1 MEHFREIGTI
11 RKIGTMPR
19 YIIDETALT
28 RNLEILKGVSD
39 RAGVKIL
46 LAQKAFSCYKL
57 YPLVARYLDGT
68 TASGLFEARLAHEE
82 MPGKENHVFAPAFSV
97 DELQELLP
105 IVNHIVFN
113 SPRQV
118 EKFGEMARAAGVSV
132 GLRVN
137 PEVSVATTPA
147 YDPCRPGSRLGVTRG
162 ELDAVWGGSQFTA
175 TDDSDAINCVPPVA
189 DAQERVPPI
198 DGLHFHC
205 LCEQGVEELRKVL
218 AGFEAKFGDLLPRMK
233 WVNFGG
239 GHHITRADYDVDGL
253 VALLLDFRQ
262 RYPHLTVYLE
272 PGEAVALNA
281 GTLEATVLEIQP
293 PGADGISNAILDV
306 SAACHMPDVLEM
318 PYTPRVSGASP
329 LSGPAALSG
338 ASPLS
343 VASRLSSEGTLRPE
357 GPHSAAGALSPG
369 GALRPEGPF
378 KYHYR
383 FGGPTCLAG
392 DVIGTYSIPQPLAEG
407 DTVVFEDM
415 AIYSMVKNNTFNGM
429 PLPDIAVRRK
439 TGVVE
444 VLRKF
449 GYADF
454 KGRL

>member
-1 MEHFREIGTI
+1 
-11 RKIGTMPR
+11 MPR
-19 YIIDETALT
+19 YIIDEAKLEA
-28 RNLEILKGVSD
+28 NLQVLASVRE

-46 LAQKAFSCYKL
+46 LAQKAFSCFEL
-57 YPLVARYLDGT
+57 YPLVAKYLDGA

-82 MPGKENHVFAPAFSV
+82 MPGKENHVFAPAFRAE
-97 DELQELLP
+97 DMPELLRV
-105 IVNHIVFN
+105 VNHIVFN

-118 EKFGEMARAAGVSV
+118 EKFGAMARAAGVSV

-147 YDPCRPGSRLGVTRG
+147 YDPCRPGSRLGTTRG
-162 ELDAVWGGSQFTA
+162 AWESYCSQISIA
-175 TDDSDAINCVPPVA
+175 TNVHKSQMSIPSLV
-189 DAQERVPPI
+189 

-218 AGFEAKFGDLLPRMK
+218 AGFEEKFGDLLPQMK

-253 VALLLDFRQ
+253 VELLLDFKR
-262 RYPHLTVYLE
+262 RHPHLTVYLE

-318 PYTPRVSGASP
+318 PYTPRVQMENVKCKMENDVSGGSYA
-329 LSGPAALSG
+329 
-338 ASPLS
+338 
-343 VASRLSSEGTLRPE
+343 
-357 GPHSAAGALSPG
+357 
-369 GALRPEGPF
+369 
-378 KYHYR
+378 YR

-392 DVIGTYSIPQPLAEG
+392 DEIGTYTFPHQLAEG
-407 DTVVFEDM
+407 DRVVFEDM

-429 PLPDIAVRRK
+429 PLPSIAVRRVDG
-439 TGVVE
+439 TVE
-444 VLRKF
+444 TLKAF

-454 KGRL
+454 KCRLG

>member
-1 MEHFREIGTI
+1 
-11 RKIGTMPR
+11 MPR
-19 YIIDETALT
+19 YIIDEAALT
-28 RNLEILKGVSD
+28 RNLEILASVRE

-46 LAQKAFSCYKL
+46 LAQKAFSCFKL
-57 YPLVARYLDGT
+57 YPLVAKYLDGA

-82 MPGKENHVFAPAFSV
+82 MPGKENHVFAPAFRAE
-97 DELQELLP
+97 DMPELLA

-113 SPRQV
+113 SPKQV
-118 EKFGEMARAAGVSV
+118 EKFGAMARAAGVSV

-137 PEVSVATTPA
+137 PEVSVATTPT
-147 YDPCRPGSRLGVTRG
+147 YDPCRSGSRLGVTRG
-162 ELDAVWGGSQFTA
+162 GLDAAWGGSRSRA
-175 TDDSDAINCVPPVA
+175 TVNVA
-189 DAQERVPPI
+189 DAQERVPPV

-205 LCEQGVEELRKVL
+205 LCEQGVEELRQVL
-218 AGFEAKFGDLLPRMK
+218 AGFEAKFGDLLPQMK

-253 VALLLDFRQ
+253 VALLLDFRR
-262 RYPHLTVYLE
+262 RYPHLTLYLE

-318 PYTPRVSGASP
+318 PYTPRVTGADAINCVP
-329 LSGPAALSG
+329 PAADAQERVPPADCPTSD
-338 ASPLS
+338 AACRTSH
-343 VASRLSSEGTLRPE
+343 VACPPSN
-357 GPHSAAGALSPG
+357 HV
-369 GALRPEGPF
+369 
-378 KYHYR
+378 YR

-392 DVIGTYSIPQPLAEG
+392 DVIGTYSFPQPLAEG
-407 DTVVFEDM
+407 DRVVFEDM

-429 PLPDIAVRRK
+429 ALPSIAVRRADG
-439 TGVVE
+439 TVE
-444 VLRKF
+444 TLKAF

-454 KGRL
+454 KGRLG

>member
-1 MEHFREIGTI
+1 
-11 RKIGTMPR
+11 MPR
-19 YIIDETALT
+19 YVIDEAALE
-28 RNLEILKGVSD
+28 RNLEILASVRE

-46 LAQKAFSCYKL
+46 LAQKAFACFDL

-82 MPGKENHVFAPAFSV
+82 MPGKENHVFAPAYSPE
-97 DELQELLP
+97 DMSALLS

-147 YDPCRPGSRLGVTRG
+147 YDPCRPGSRLGVTRSA
-162 ELDAVWGGSQFTA
+162 LSQHPA
-175 TDDSDAINCVPPVA
+175 TNYQLPTTNSL
-189 DAQERVPPI
+189 

-205 LCEQGVEELRKVL
+205 LCEQGVEELRAVL
-218 AGFEAKFGDLLPRMK
+218 AGFEAKFGDLLPQMK

-239 GHHITRADYDVDGL
+239 GHHITRADYDIEGL
-253 VALLLDFRQ
+253 VALLLDFRR

-272 PGEAVALNA
+272 PGEAIALDA

-293 PGADGISNAILDV
+293 PAADGVSNAILDV

-318 PYTPRVSGASP
+318 PYTPRVVVNGER
-329 LSGPAALSG
+329 GKG
-338 ASPLS
+338 KGE
-343 VASRLSSEGTLRPE
+343 RFT
-357 GPHSAAGALSPG
+357 
-369 GALRPEGPF
+369 
-378 KYHYR
+378 YR

-392 DVIGTYSIPQPLAEG
+392 DVIGTYGFDRPLKEG

-415 AIYSMVKNNTFNGM
+415 AIYSMVKNNTFNGVN
-429 PLPDIAVRRK
+429 LPDI
-439 TGVVE
+439 
-444 VLRKF
+444 VLRHTDCTLSVLRSF
-449 GYADF
+449 GYGDF
-454 KGRL
+454 ATRLG

>member
-1 MEHFREIGTI
+1 
-11 RKIGTMPR
+11 MPR
-19 YIIDETALT
+19 YIIDEAKLEA
-28 RNLEILKGVSD
+28 NLKILASVRE

-46 LAQKAFSCYKL
+46 LAQKAFSCFEL
-57 YPLVARYLDGT
+57 YPLVAKYLDGA

-82 MPGKENHVFAPAFSV
+82 MPGKENHVFAPAFRAE
-97 DELQELLP
+97 DMPELLA

-162 ELDAVWGGSQFTA
+162 ELDAAWGGAQFTS
-175 TDDSDAINCVPPVA
+175 TDDSDAMNCVPPVTRRLNA
-189 DAQERVPPI
+189 SMSQRLNCL

-218 AGFEAKFGDLLPRMK
+218 AGFEAKFGDLLPQMK

-239 GHHITRADYDVDGL
+239 GHHITRADYDMDGL
-253 VALLLDFRQ
+253 VELLLDFR
-262 RYPHLTVYLE
+262 RRHPHLTVYLE

-318 PYTPRVSGASP
+318 PYTPRVTG
-329 LSGPAALSG
+329 
-338 ASPLS
+338 
-343 VASRLSSEGTLRPE
+343 
-357 GPHSAAGALSPG
+357 AGA
-369 GALRPEGPF
+369 GAINCAPPADCRMSDVDAACRTSHVACPP
-378 KYHYR
+378 KNHIYR

-392 DVIGTYSIPQPLAEG
+392 DVIGTYSFPQPLAEG

-429 PLPDIAVRRK
+429 ALPSIAVRRMDG
-439 TGVVE
+439 TVE
-444 VLRKF
+444 TLREF
-449 GYADF
+449 GYDDF
-454 KGRL
+454 KRRLG

>member
-1 MEHFREIGTI
+1 
-11 RKIGTMPR
+11 MPR
-19 YIIDETALT
+19 YVIDEAALT
-28 RNLEILKGVSD
+28 RNLEVLASVRE

-46 LAQKAFSCYKL
+46 LAQKAFSCFEL
-57 YPLVARYLDGT
+57 YPLVAKYLDGA

-82 MPGKENHVFAPAFSV
+82 MPGKENHVFAPAFRAV
-97 DELQELLP
+97 DLTELLP
-105 IVNHIVFN
+105 LVNHIVFN

-118 EKFGEMARAAGVSV
+118 ERHGWMARAAGVSV

-147 YDPCRPGSRLGVTRG
+147 YDPCRPGSRLGTTRAA
-162 ELDAVWGGSQFTA
+162 LDVWLG
-175 TDDSDAINCVPPVA
+175 NCQLPTTNYQLPTL
-189 DAQERVPPI
+189 

-253 VALLLDFRQ
+253 VELLLDFRR

-281 GTLEATVLEIQP
+281 GTLEAIVLEIQP

-318 PYTPRVSGASP
+318 PYTPRVSGAMIGAHSTDD
-329 LSGPAALSG
+329 SRQSG
-338 ASPLS
+338 ATDDLRQS
-343 VASRLSSEGTLRPE
+343 VPR
-357 GPHSAAGALSPG
+357 HS
-369 GALRPEGPF
+369 
-378 KYHYR
+378 YR

-392 DVIGTYSIPQPLAEG
+392 DVIGTYSFPQPLAEG
-407 DTVVFEDM
+407 DKVVFEDM

-429 PLPDIAVRRK
+429 PLPSIAVRRIDG
-439 TGVVE
+439 TVE
-444 VLRKF
+444 TLKAF

-454 KGRL
+454 KCRLG

>member
-1 MEHFREIGTI
+1 
-11 RKIGTMPR
+11 MPR
-19 YIIDETALT
+19 YIIDEAKLEA
-28 RNLEILKGVSD
+28 NLQVLASVRE

-46 LAQKAFSCYKL
+46 LAQKAFSCFEL
-57 YPLVARYLDGT
+57 YPLVAKYLDGA

-82 MPGKENHVFAPAFSV
+82 MPGKENHVFAPAFRTE
-97 DELQELLP
+97 DMPELLRF
-105 IVNHIVFN
+105 VNHIVFN

-118 EKFGEMARAAGVSV
+118 EKFGAQARAAGVSV

-147 YDPCRPGSRLGVTRG
+147 YDPCRPGSRLGTTRG
-162 ELDAVWGGSQFTA
+162 AWEEYRGDIRQPTA
-175 TDDSDAINCVPPVA
+175 DNQADDRQSTTGCRSPNVECLA
-189 DAQERVPPI
+189 I

-218 AGFEAKFGDLLPRMK
+218 AGFEEKFGDLLPQMK

-253 VALLLDFRQ
+253 VELLLDFKR
-262 RYPHLTVYLE
+262 RHPHLTVYLE
-272 PGEAVALNA
+272 PGEAVALDA

-293 PGADGISNAILDV
+293 PGVDGISNAILDV

-318 PYTPRVSGASP
+318 PYTPRVQMENVKCKMESDMSGASY
-329 LSGPAALSG
+329 A
-338 ASPLS
+338 
-343 VASRLSSEGTLRPE
+343 
-357 GPHSAAGALSPG
+357 
-369 GALRPEGPF
+369 
-378 KYHYR
+378 YR

-392 DVIGTYSIPQPLAEG
+392 DEIGTYTFPHPLAEG
-407 DTVVFEDM
+407 DRVVFEDM

-429 PLPDIAVRRK
+429 PLPDIAIRRRS
-439 TGVVE
+439 GEVE
-444 VLRKF
+444 TIRRF

-454 KGRL
+454 AGRLG